1 MTRRQSISNESV
13 AIYTEAFGMH
23 DTEGA
28 GNLPMEKLGAVLR
41 SLGFAPTGTQLQQ
54 LQNKMESDVVTF
66 EQMCEYIQALQEEPI
81 TEARA
86 KLAFGFF
93 DGGRGAISRV
103 ELKTLMTTRGD
114 PISDAEAEAFLA
126 SVDPGSGMISREAF
140 TNLCS
145 S

>member
-1 MTRRQSISNESV
+1 
-13 AIYTEAFGMH
+13 
-23 DTEGA
+23 
-28 GNLPMEKLGAVLR
+28 
-41 SLGFAPTGTQLQQ
+41 
-54 LQNKMESDVVTF
+54 MESDVVTF
-66 EQMCEYIQALQEEPI
+66 EQMCEYIQTLQEEPI

-114 PISDAEAEAFLA
+114 PFSDAEAEAFLA